1 VTTERIL
8 ARATE
13 LRSAGVP
20 FVLATVVWRLGP
32 SSGKAGGRAIIHTDG
47 SVEGWIGGACAQP
60 TLVREALAAFED
72 GQSRL
77 LSMGIADGARSRPGV
92 VSVAMAC
99 ESDGAMEV
107 FVEPQFP
114 SPQVVAIG
122 RSPAV
127 RALIDMAK
135 VLGWRTA
142 LVDDGGATDGQ
153 EADVVLTSLDFS
165 NLTVDSQTFVVVAT
179 QGHYDEVALESVL
192 ATGAGYI
199 GLVASAK
206 RAESV
211 IEWLRQRG
219 LPADAIE
226 RIHAPAG
233 LDLGP
238 VAHEEI
244 AVSVLGELVRRKAE
258 GLVDQT
264 VEVDRP
270 AEVLDLVCGMTVDPA
285 GAKFTLQHNG
295 EMYYFCGP
303 GCQVAFEA
311 DPESFIQP
319 ARAES

>member
-1 VTTERIL
+1 MNMDRIL
-8 ARATE
+8 TRATE
-13 LRSAGVP
+13 LRRSGVP

-32 SSGKAGGRAIIHTDG
+32 SSGKAGGRAIIHPDG
-47 SVEGWIGGACAQP
+47 SVEGWIGGACAEP

-72 GQSRL
+72 GQARL
-77 LSMGIADGARSRPGV
+77 LSMGIEGGQERRPGI

-127 RALIDMAK
+127 NVLLSMSG

-142 LVDDGGATDGQ
+142 LVDDGGTPDPAA
-153 EADVVLTSLDFS
+153 ADVVVDSLD
-165 NLTVDSQTFVVVAT
+165 LTGLTIDSQTFVVVAT
-179 QGHYDEVALESVL
+179 QGHYDEVALETVL
-192 ATGAGYI
+192 TTDAGYI
-199 GLVASAK
+199 GLVASSK
-206 RAESV
+206 RATSV
-211 IEWLRQRG
+211 VDWLEQRG
-219 LPADAIE
+219 LPSEAIE

-238 VAHEEI
+238 VDHEEI
-244 AVSVLGELVRRKAE
+244 AVALLGELVRRKAA
-258 GLVDQT
+258 GQFDHSVHVDKPD
-264 VEVDRP
+264 EVID
-270 AEVLDLVCGMTVDPA
+270 VVCGMTVDPG
-285 GAKFTLQHNG
+285 GAKFSLEHEG

-311 DPESFIQP
+311 NPESFLVAP
-319 ARAES
+319 AE